1 MQIDRVIP
9 SLFSLALLLAC
20 GACALSPQSIKIL
33 PLVEVQRSTAGNN
46 TWLAIEV
53 KDNRQSN
60 VIGYRGGIYETAT
73 ITTEEDIAASL
84 RNEITRVYRELGYQI
99 ADPGAATDAR
109 LTLGVQDI
117 AYAARQNNLLW
128 NIEVAV
134 TIRADV
140 ETGGRITSNTIED
153 RLSKDFPNPPTPAQN
168 GNLVNDVINR
178 VLRRIVEDE
187 TLRGALRR
195 NQ

>member
-1 MQIDRVIP
+1 MQIDRVMR

-20 GACALSPQSIKIL
+20 GACALSPQSIKII

-53 KDNRQSN
+53 KDNRESN
-60 VIGYRGGIYETAT
+60 VIGARGGIYETAT
-73 ITTEEDIAASL
+73 ITTEDNIAATLQS
-84 RNEITRVYRELGYQI
+84 EITRVYRELGYQI

-128 NIEVAV
+128 NVEVTVA
-134 TIRADV
+134 IRADV

-153 RLSKDFPNPPTPAQN
+153 RLSKDFPSPPTPAQN

-178 VLRRIVEDE
+178 VLQRIVEDE

>member
-1 MQIDRVIP
+1 MDYTNLMR

-20 GACALSPQSIKIL
+20 GACALSPQSIKII
-33 PLVEVQRSTAGNN
+33 PLVEVQRGTAGNN

-60 VIGYRGGIYETAT
+60 VIGFRGGIYDTAT
-73 ITTEEDIAASL
+73 ITTEEDIAPSL
-84 RNEITRVYRELGYQI
+84 QNEITRVYRELGYQI
-99 ADPGAATDAR
+99 ADPGSATDAR
-109 LTLGVQDI
+109 LAFGVQDI
-117 AYAARQNNLLW
+117 TYTARQNNLLW

-134 TIRADV
+134 TIRADI
-140 ETGGRITSNTIED
+140 ETGGRIASNTIED
-153 RLSKDFPNPPTPAQN
+153 RLSKEFPNPPTPAQN

-178 VLRRIVEDE
+178 VLKRLVEDE
-187 TLRGALRR
+187 TLRDALRR